1 LISVEKA
8 CPIQT
13 TLDYIWK
20 KWTLVLIRDLFYG
33 RKRFKDFLGANPGL
47 SGKVLSERLKELVK
61 NGLVEKKVVS
71 TDPVLIEY
79 TLTEKGRSLNKVLY
93 EVAMFG
99 VKEYSCELE
108 KRCCSNEAHD
118 HLRDVLGIKD

>member
-1 LISVEKA
+1 MEKA

-33 RKRFKDFLGANPGL
+33 RRRFKEFLEANPGL
-47 SGKVLSERLKELVK
+47 SSKVLSERLRELVR

-71 TDPVLIEY
+71 TNPVLIEY
-79 TLTEKGRSLNKVLY
+79 TLTERGRSLNKVLY
-93 EVAMFG
+93 EMAMFG
-99 VKEYSCELE
+99 VKEYSCELD
-108 KRCCSNEAHD
+108 KKCCSKEAND
-118 HLRDVLGIKD
+118 HLRDLLGIKD